1 MKTCRV
7 CKIEKEDTE
16 FYHVKKGEPKLRDNC
31 KKCDSAISMAYFRSE
46 KGKERKRIAD
56 AKWSQSDEGKANRKK
71 FLETYVVP
79 EASKQKRREH
89 QRTEAAKALTKA
101 RVRRYLDN
109 GGKAVNRKYA
119 QREEVRERLRAYRQT
134 EQYQEMKRRY
144 WDSPEGKAMRARND
158 HKKRLRE
165 ISLPNTLTAEEWVQI
180 KKQFKHRC
188 IYCGEKKPLTHEH
201 IIPLSRGGGFTKDNI
216 LPACKECNS
225 RRGNRKMLLEL
236 LAEPCYPKVACFCVA
251 M

>member
-7 CKIEKEDTE
+7 CKLELSEAE
-16 FYHVKKGEPKLRDNC
+16 FYYVKKGEPKLRNNC
-31 KKCDSAISMAYFRSE
+31 KKCDSAISMAYFRSDR
-46 KGKERKRIAD
+46 GKERKKIAD
-56 AKWSQSDEGKANRKK
+56 AKWSNSDKGKAHIKAYK
-71 FLETYVVP
+71 ATYVEP
-79 EASKQKRREH
+79 EVCKQRRREH
-89 QRTEAAKALTKA
+89 QRTEEAKALTKA

-109 GGKAVNRKYA
+109 GGKEVNRKYA

-134 EQYQEMKRRY
+134 KHYQEMQRRY
-144 WDSPEGKAMRARND
+144 WDSLEGKAKRARND
-158 HKKRLRE
+158 HKKRIRK
-165 ISLPNTLTAEEWVQI
+165 ISVPTTLTAEEWEQI
-180 KKQFKHRC
+180 KKQFKSRC

-236 LAEPCYPKVACFCVA
+236 LAEPCYPKIACFCVA